1 MQKELT
7 INQSN
12 KKLMPCSISFETKQL
27 GDGSWPRH
35 VIDSQGAHWWW
46 GFHHDGKIIK

>member
-12 KKLMPCSISFETKQL
+12 KKLTPCSIKSFETRKL
-27 GDGSWPRH
+27 GDGSSPRH
-35 VIDSQGAHWWW
+35 VIDSQGAH
-46 GFHHDGKIIK
+46 